1 MLIAS
6 PAKELGTAPRTQS
19 YPSGTRTPKHSV
31 LTHLPQDGSH
41 HFVRV
46 VRHLLSDHA
55 KPRLVSRT
63 SETIDGVSTISRLDT
78 RRRDRRYA
86 LNVLGIHNPVPLPRR
101 GAYESVQR
109 ELGLRHLARRRPSVS
124 RGGRLDPDRVG
135 PAGVSPS
142 DSPDVH
148 SSGVSDLGALT
159 GARAVAARAERG
171 QESRRQGRR
180 RHEESVSCVFHLVS
194 PSSRCIMTPGNTVSS

>member
-124 RGGRLDPDRVG
+124 RGGRLDPDRVR
-135 PAGVSPS
+135 PACVPPR
-142 DSPDVH
+142 DSPGVGTSSVSARDV
-148 SSGVSDLGALT
+148 LA
-159 GARAVAARAERG
+159 ARAVASRAERG
-171 QESRRQGRR
+171 QESRSQGRR